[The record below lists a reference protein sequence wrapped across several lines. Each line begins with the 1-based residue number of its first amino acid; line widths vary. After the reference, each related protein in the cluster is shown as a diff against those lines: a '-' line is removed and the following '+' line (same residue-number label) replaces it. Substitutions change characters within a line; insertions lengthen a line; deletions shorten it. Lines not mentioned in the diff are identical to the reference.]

1 MVEQQ
6 PSKLMTRVRFPSPAP
21 FAFLIF
27 ICFLDLFRASL
38 LKIAQKWHDLAE
50 IDDRDAARPH
60 AVQRE
65 IGRELRTHYELP
77 KELPHR
83 VFALLMQLDAEQS
96 GKTRF

>member
-1 MVEQQ
+1 MPDD
-6 PSKLMTRVRFPSPAP
+6 PSHRELAAICLAMAKRASGLRV
-21 FAFLIF
+21 
-27 ICFLDLFRASL
+27 RASL

-50 IDDRDAARPH
+50 IDDRDAARLR

-65 IGRELRTHYELP
+65 IGRELRTHYKLP

-83 VFALLMQLDAEQS
+83 VFTLLMQLDAEQS